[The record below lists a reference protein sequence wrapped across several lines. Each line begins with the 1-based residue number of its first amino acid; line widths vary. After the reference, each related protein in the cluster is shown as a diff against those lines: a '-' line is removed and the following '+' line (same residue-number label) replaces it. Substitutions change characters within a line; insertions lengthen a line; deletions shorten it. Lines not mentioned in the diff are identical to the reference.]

1 MMTTAR
7 QQIEFDVLFVGGGP
21 ANLAG
26 AVHLMQLAKRGN
38 LELEVALIE
47 KGAEVGSHALSGA
60 VLNPIALKE
69 LMPGYRAAGCPIE
82 KEVRGE
88 AFYFLTEKSHY
99 SVPFVPKYMRNKGF
113 HIISLS
119 KFVRWLAAVA
129 EDLGVN
135 IFPGF
140 AGKEVL
146 YSQDEKAVIGI
157 RTGDKGVGKDG
168 IPKSNFEPGV
178 DIIAKVTVLGEGA
191 KGALLREMASKLNIF
206 SGKVPQTFETGIKEV
221 IQLPANDYFAN
232 SSANT
237 IHTFGYPLGLD
248 THGGGF
254 IYEMKDSRLAL
265 GLLVGLGYQD
275 PMLDLYEEF
284 IRFKRHPLVC
294 DIITNGRVLEQ
305 GARVIGNGAY
315 YTMPRLAV
323 NGAVFV
329 GASASM
335 LNAPGLKGIHTSM
348 KSGMLA
354 AEAILEAFSKGS
366 FTQEA
371 LAHYHDLFEGS
382 WLKKELYVGRNFAQA
397 VSRKG
402 PLKFVHL
409 GVQYLTGGRGLFDRM
424 SIQKDS
430 QTLRPL
436 KRGDLETSKQKYARR
451 DYDDVLFVDKLT
463 GVYLSKTQHR
473 EDQPCHLVVHDTD
486 LCVNECFETYHSP
499 CTRFCP
505 GNVYEIE
512 LEEHTQKKRLK
523 LNPSNCL
530 HCKTCEIKD
539 PFGNITWTCPEGGDG
554 PGYAVL

>member
-1 MMTTAR
+1 MTTDR
-7 QQIEFDVLFVGGGP
+7 EQIEFDVLFVGGGP

-26 AVHLMQLAKRGN
+26 AIHLMQLAKREN
-38 LELEVALIE
+38 LNLEVALIE

-69 LMPGYRAAGCPIE
+69 LMSGYREAGCPIE
-82 KEVRGE
+82 KDVRGE
-88 AFYFLTEKSHY
+88 TLCFLTETSHY
-99 SVPFVPKYMRNKGF
+99 SLPLVPKYMRNKGF

-119 KFVRWLAAVA
+119 RFVRWLAAVA

-135 IFPGF
+135 VFPGF

-146 YSQDEKAVIGI
+146 YGPDDKTVIGI

-168 IPKSNFEPGV
+168 KPKSNFEPGV
-178 DIIAKVTVLGEGA
+178 DITAKVTVLGEGA
-191 KGALLREMASKLNIF
+191 KGALLRKMATKLNIF
-206 SGKVPQTFETGIKEV
+206 AGKVPQTFETGIKEV
-221 IQLPANDYFAN
+221 IQLPEKNYFGD
-232 SSANT
+232 SAVNN
-237 IHTFGYPLGLD
+237 IHTLGYPLGLV

-254 IYEMKDSRLAL
+254 IYEMKDNRLAL

-284 IRFKRHPLVC
+284 MRFKRHPFVRH
-294 DIITNGRVLEQ
+294 IIAEGRVMEQ
-305 GARVIGNGAY
+305 GARVTGNGGY

-323 NGAVFV
+323 DGAVFV

-335 LNAPGLKGIHTSM
+335 LNAPALKGIHTSM

-366 FTQEA
+366 FTQEV
-371 LAHYHDLFEGS
+371 LARYHDLFENS

-402 PLKFVHL
+402 PVKFVHL

-424 SIQKDS
+424 SIEKDS
-430 QTLRPL
+430 ETLRPL
-436 KRGDLETSKQKYARR
+436 KHGDLEASGKKYGSK

-473 EDQPCHLVVHDTD
+473 EDQPCHLIVHDLD
-486 LCVNECFETYHSP
+486 LCVNECFETYQSP

-512 LEEHTQKKRLK
+512 LEEKTREKKLK

-539 PFGNITWTCPEGGDG
+539 PYGNITWTCPEGGDG
-554 PGYAVL
+554 PSYAVL